1 MGGVTI
7 PSDRHHLLDA
17 LRGFALLGIVI
28 ANYPVMAY
36 WIFLSPEEQ
45 ALRPFSGFDPLI
57 KDLEA
62 ILIQGKFYSIFSLLF
77 GIGFGIFM
85 ARNSTS
91 RFLRRMLVL
100 AVIGAIHLRF
110 FWEGDILLLYALIG
124 VTLPLFNKLGDR
136 WLIGIAAV
144 LLVIPIGLEYL
155 VEERIYNLPEQ
166 LWRNYGRAVEATGID
181 DKAYFAGGLHEFLAF
196 RSASWQGRVAHVIG
210 DHRAPKVLALFL
222 IGLFVARRGIFRD
235 PASNRGLLRNTV
247 VIGGSI
253 GLAATLYEVL
263 GHSEEEYVLRTVLL
277 TIGTAPLALAIA
289 AGFTLA
295 WQRNWGR
302 RVLDLLS
309 PAGRMA
315 LTNYLGQTLIGQLLF
330 SGVGLALGPQLSLA
344 PIVALAIAVFM
355 LQIIVSSWWLARFQ
369 YGPFEWLW
377 RMATYNR
384 YFPLRRPPIAAPATP
399 IADRDKEAA
408 SM

>member
-1 MGGVTI
+1 MATTSSI
-7 PSDRHHLLDA
+7 SDRHQLLDA

-45 ALRPFSGFDPLI
+45 ALRPFSGYDPLI

-62 ILIQGKFYSIFSLLF
+62 IFIQGKFYSIFSLLF

-85 ARNSTS
+85 ARNGTS
-91 RFLRRMLVL
+91 RFLRRMLIL
-100 AVIGAIHLRF
+100 AMIGAIHLRF

-124 VTLPLFNKLGDR
+124 LTLPLFNKLRDR

-144 LLVIPIGLEYL
+144 LLLIPIGLEYL

-166 LWRNYGRAVEATGID
+166 LWRSYGEAEKATGID
-181 DKAYFAGGLHEFLAF
+181 DKAYFAGGLHEFLVY
-196 RSASWQGRVAHVIG
+196 RSVSWQGRVAHVIG

-235 PASNRGLLRNTV
+235 PASHRGLLRKTI

-253 GLAATLYEVL
+253 GLAATLFEVL
-263 GHSEEEYVLRTVLL
+263 SVTGEEYVKRTALL
-277 TIGTAPLALAIA
+277 AIGTAPLALAIA
-289 AGFTLA
+289 AAFTLV
-295 WQRNWGR
+295 WQRDRGR
-302 RVLDLLS
+302 RILDLLS

-315 LTNYLGQTLIGQLLF
+315 LTNYLGQTFIGQLLF
-330 SGVGLALGPQLSLA
+330 SGVGMALGAHLPLA
-344 PIVALAIAVFM
+344 AIVVLAIAVFIM
-355 LQIIVSSWWLARFQ
+355 QMIASAWWLKRFQ
-369 YGPFEWLW
+369 FGPFEWIW
-377 RMATYNR
+377 RMLTYGQLIPIRKQPVIAPNR
-384 YFPLRRPPIAAPATP
+384 TRINKEVTRP
-399 IADRDKEAA
+399 
-408 SM
+408 